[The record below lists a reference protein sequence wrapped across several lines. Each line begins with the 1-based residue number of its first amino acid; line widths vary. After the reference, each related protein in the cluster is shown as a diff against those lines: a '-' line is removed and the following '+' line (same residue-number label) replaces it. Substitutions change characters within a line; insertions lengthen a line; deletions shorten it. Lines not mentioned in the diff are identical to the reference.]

1 MTQPLRLPLL
11 AALAALVALAAP
23 AHALRVATYNITLY
37 NGGNANARA
46 GSFRT
51 VLAGLN
57 PDVLIVQELNSASG
71 RDSLLN
77 NVLNVIHPG
86 EWTASSFYTL
96 QNSPLEGGAIFWR
109 TAKATVTDITTIST
123 GGPRLV
129 LTGVLKPAGYASNA
143 SWTRLY
149 SVHLKAGNPLSSPGD
164 STTRRLECTNLRTH
178 INNVDTG
185 VWGPGFLI
193 GGDTNFYGAWEGGY
207 LRLTESQADNDG
219 RGRDPIP
226 LPGTWNDP
234 AFALYHT
241 QSACNSPNCPALW
254 ASAGGGG
261 LDDRFDLWLSSSSL
275 RDGQGLEFLPG
286 SNVAYGNDGAHYNTD
301 IDAGGVNGAV
311 GITIATALRL
321 ASDHIPVLMQ
331 LSLPARVVASS
342 QLAFGD
348 VITGAPAATQVL
360 AVSNGATTPADKL
373 RYTLTAPVGFTAS
386 PGADSVAVG
395 APAKNHTISMLTGSV
410 GVKAGTLFMSTN
422 DVDSLSK
429 LVLLHGRVLAHS
441 AASLDSATVL
451 TTTTADFGDHPSAG
465 FGDLEVRVHN
475 QGWDPLQAGLAVTGA
490 SISGGDGRF
499 SIVGF
504 SPVTL
509 GETGRTWTLQF
520 DGAGAS
526 ADTTYEAVL
535 TFTTSDEALP
545 GATAGATLTVNLVAH
560 VSATTDVPGSWSLRL
575 SPPRPNPAR
584 TGAEIAFELP
594 REAPVEVAVYDLGG
608 RRVATVADGR
618 MGEGPHVV
626 RWNAQD
632 ASGRRVAAGL
642 YFVRFSTP
650 GLTRVQRLALLP

>member
-1 MTQPLRLPLL
+1 MTKPLRLPLL
-11 AALAALVALAAP
+11 AALAALVALAPP
-23 AHALRVATYNITLY
+23 AHALRVATYNVLDY
-37 NGGNANARA
+37 RGSNANARN

-51 VLAGLN
+51 ILAGLN
-57 PDVLIVQELNSASG
+57 PDVLIVQELNDPAG

-77 NVLNVIHPG
+77 NVLNVVHPG
-86 EWTASSFYTL
+86 QWTGTTWQSLGSG
-96 QNSPLEGGAIFWR
+96 EGGAIFWR
-109 TAKATVTDITTIST
+109 PAKASVTDLSLVST

-129 LTGVLKPAGYASNA
+129 LGGVLKPAGYVSNA
-143 SWTRLY
+143 AWTRLY
-149 SVHLKAGNPLSSPGD
+149 SVHFKAGTPLTTTSD
-164 STTRRLECTNLRTH
+164 STTRRIEGTNLRTY
-178 INNVDTG
+178 INNVDTS

-207 LRLTESQADNDG
+207 IRLTESQADNDG

-226 LPGTWNDP
+226 LPGAWNDA
-234 AFALYHT
+234 AFAIYHT
-241 QSACNSPNCPALW
+241 QSTRA
-254 ASAGGGG
+254 ASGGM
-261 LDDRFDLWLSSSSL
+261 DDRFDLWLSSSSL
-275 RDGQGLEFLPG
+275 RDGQGLEFLTG
-286 SNVAYGNDGAHYNTD
+286 SNVAYGNDGAHFNAD
-301 IDAGGVNGAV
+301 IDGGGVNAAV

-321 ASDHIPVLMQ
+321 AADHLPVLMQ
-331 LSLPARVVASS
+331 LSLPARVVAAS

-348 VITGAPAATQVL
+348 VITGAPAATQNL
-360 AVSNGATTPADKL
+360 AVSNGATSPADKL
-373 RYTLTAPVGFTAS
+373 RYTLVAPVGFTVS

-395 APAKNHTISMLTGSV
+395 AAAKNHTVSMLTGTV
-410 GVKAGTLFMSTN
+410 GVKTGSLFMSTN

-429 LVLLHGRVLAHS
+429 FVQLHGRVLAHA

-451 TTTTADFGDHPSAG
+451 TTATADFGDHPSAG

-490 SISGGDGRF
+490 SITGGDGRF

-504 SPVTL
+504 NPVTL
-509 GETGRTWTLQF
+509 GEVGRTWTLQF

-545 GATAGATLTVNLVAH
+545 GATAAATLTVNLVAH
-560 VSATTDVPGSWSLRL
+560 VSATTDVPGSYSLRL

-584 TGAEIAFELP
+584 SGAEIAFELP

-618 MGEGPHVV
+618 LGEGPHVV